1 VYIFE
6 VPQTSQMKRNL
17 LDIHCE
23 DCKARHG
30 SVFSGLCAH
39 DLSKLNETKS
49 SNVYK
54 KGQILFHEGTRPM
67 GIFCINHGKVK
78 VYKLGADGKE
88 QIIQIAKEG
97 DILGYKSML
106 GEENYPVSTET
117 LEESNICFV
126 PRNNFIEI
134 LEKSPDLY
142 QKLLKK
148 VCQEIGVMTEN
159 ITNLAQKSVRER
171 LALTLVMLNDTY
183 GMDATEN
190 GKVAINL
197 TREDLANIVGTATE
211 TLIRL
216 LHDLKDENL
225 IETEGR
231 KITILDTKKLAKIGG
246 LY

>member
-1 VYIFE
+1 
-6 VPQTSQMKRNL
+6 MKRNL

-39 DLSKLNETKS
+39 DLTKLDETKS

-67 GIFCINHGKVK
+67 GIFCINRGKVK

-97 DILGYKSML
+97 DILGYKAML

-190 GKVAINL
+190 GSVTINL

-216 LHDLKDENL
+216 LHDLKEEHL

-231 KITILDTKKLAKIGG
+231 KITIRDTKKLAKIGG

>member
-1 VYIFE
+1 MILQ
-6 VPQTSQMKRNL
+6 PHTMKRTL
-17 LDIHCE
+17 LELHCE
-23 DCKARHG
+23 DCQARHG

-39 DLSKLNETKS
+39 KLADLDEIKS
-49 SNVYK
+49 SNIYK

-67 GIFCINHGKVK
+67 GIFCINKGKVK

-126 PRNNFIEI
+126 PRSNFIEI

-142 QKLLKK
+142 QKLLRK

-171 LALTLVMLNDTY
+171 LALTLVMLHDTY
-183 GMDATEN
+183 GMDANDN
-190 GKVAINL
+190 GPVTINL

-216 LHDLKDENL
+216 LHDLKEEKL

-231 KITILDTKKLAKIGG
+231 KITILNTKALAKVGG